1 VHLIQILLPV
11 YDNDGDAL
19 PRVKFRRVATEL
31 SEKFGGVTA
40 FTRSPAEG
48 QWKDGGRTEHDEIVI
63 FEVMIDRL
71 DRPWWRDYRR
81 VLEKRFKQEVVLI
94 RAQSIE
100 QL

>member
-1 VHLIQILLPV
+1 MHLVQILLPIF
-11 YDNDGDAL
+11 DNDGDSL
-19 PRVKFRRVATEL
+19 PPVELRRVSSEL

-40 FTRSPAEG
+40 FTRAPAKGE
-48 QWKDGGRTEHDEIVI
+48 WKEGGRTEHDEIVI
-63 FEVMIDRL
+63 FEVMTDHL
-71 DRPWWRDYRR
+71 DRSWWRDYRR